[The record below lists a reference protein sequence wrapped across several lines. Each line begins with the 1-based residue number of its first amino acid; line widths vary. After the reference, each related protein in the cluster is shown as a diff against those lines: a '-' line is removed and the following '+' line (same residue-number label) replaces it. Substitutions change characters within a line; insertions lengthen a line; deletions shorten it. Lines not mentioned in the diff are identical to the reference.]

1 MNDFSDQQNVDD
13 VCLPCQQANQF
24 YCDMP
29 QALQDRA
36 RIRGLVNGEETP
48 VLPISQT
55 YLLLNTPAETT
66 GELAIEV
73 RGQHVPLIH
82 DIAEAGSVNRAE
94 DLKVLVGAE
103 TPEEALVSVS
113 RDSRIDHAK
122 RLLRTSGRIG
132 APLTKQ
138 ARIEEIEAQQ
148 RAGIADADA
157 ETELWNI
164 IRDIED
170 QTGEYFIMPVPRDMI
185 VIQMEHPLP
194 PGSYDID
201 TASETIL
208 DKIGNTLLSPFD
220 ENFETLLALLGEGKD
235 LAVSNLPGAILELVG
250 AMVVLDDISTQE
262 MGDILRQGG
271 GASRYS
277 GGLVG
282 ELRRNPAA
290 RAAFKREF
298 INALLKQKVVRI
310 QMFPSGHT
318 VMAFE
323 GKARVRTAYGRITLR
338 SKYRTSFFEASA
350 RLSGG
355 KVLSVAGSAFKGL
368 ALIGVGLIVINEVV
382 DFVGAE
388 NERDWTDLFVGLGF
402 EMAKMVL
409 SSILGAA
416 FAGALV
422 AAGLIT
428 GTFWVVIAIGALASM
443 AIGVIIDVQ
452 AEQRRVKSNIQ
463 NSVNDLQARDRQGQ
477 AVNWAQ

>member
-13 VCLPCQQANQF
+13 VCLPCQQANLF

-29 QALQDRA
+29 QNLQDRA
-36 RIRGLVNGEETP
+36 QIKGLVNGEQTP
-48 VLPISQT
+48 VLPIGQT
-55 YLLLNTPAETT
+55 YHLLNTPVGTT
-66 GELAIEV
+66 GELALEV
-73 RGQHVPLIH
+73 RGEHIPLIH
-82 DIAEAGSVNRAE
+82 DIEEVGGVARPE

-103 TPEEALVSVS
+103 MPEQALVSVP

-157 ETELWNI
+157 EAALWSI
-164 IRDIED
+164 IREIED

-185 VIQMEHPLP
+185 VIQMENPLP

-208 DKIGNTLLSPFD
+208 DKIGNALLAPFD
-220 ENFETLLALLGEGKD
+220 ESFETLLALLEQGKD
-235 LAVSNLPGAILELVG
+235 LAVSNLPSAILELVG
-250 AMVVLDDISTQE
+250 AMMVLDEIAMQE
-262 MGDILRQGG
+262 MRDILHQGG
-271 GASRYS
+271 RSSRYS
-277 GGLVG
+277 GSLVG

-290 RAAFKREF
+290 RAVFKREF
-298 INALLKQKVVRI
+298 LSALLKQKVVRI

-355 KVLSVAGSAFKGL
+355 RVLSVAGSAFKGL
-368 ALIGVGLIVINEVV
+368 ALIGVGLIVVNEIR
-382 DFVGAE
+382 DFLDPE
-388 NERDWTDLFVGLGF
+388 TESDWTDLFVGLAF
-402 EMAKMVL
+402 EVTKMVV

-422 AAGLIT
+422 ALGLIT
-428 GTFWVVIAIGALASM
+428 GTFWVVIAVGAVVSM
-443 AIGVIIDVQ
+443 AIGIIIDVQ
-452 AEQRRVKSNIQ
+452 TEQRRVKDNIRD
-463 NSVNDLQARDRQGQ
+463 SVNDLQARTRDGEL
-477 AVNWAQ
+477 VNWAQ